1 MKKFTE
7 IHGNSMMRFW
17 RYRSHEEY
25 SGYRIHGNSIV
36 GVFTKKDRKEGILMF
51 NFLNSESLWI
61 GTDMKKFNEIRTQ
74 LEKEG
79 IPYKY
84 KTKDHLSQTMY
95 PAEGT
100 LRSRT
105 GSFGNKPD
113 QMIEYEILV
122 HKKDYEKVRGK
133 FWFAQQRRRFP
144 RKPIPYICDFSRC
157 RLNVRLTARIQ
168 PLLRGHKYRVSAF
181 FGSCLLA
188 AHANSEFI
196 LRKIWGRLQ
205 TVVAF
210 WKIEI
215 LEDWHLSYH
224 FKLFDIITIFGR
236 FPGFIHLPYNFFAF
250 FSIFTANWS
259 VRIVGMVFQ
268 TRSS

>member
-1 MKKFTE
+1 MKSNDWRHKNVARYTP
-7 IHGNSMMRFW
+7 GN
-17 RYRSHEEY
+17 
-25 SGYRIHGNSIV
+25 
-36 GVFTKKDRKEGILMF
+36 TKILYFF
-51 NFLNSESLWI
+51 NCLLD
-61 GTDMKKFNEIRTQ
+61 GMHTT
-74 LEKEG
+74 
-79 IPYKY
+79 
-84 KTKDHLSQTMY
+84 
-95 PAEGT
+95 
-100 LRSRT
+100 
-105 GSFGNKPD
+105 
-113 QMIEYEILV
+113 
-122 HKKDYEKVRGK
+122 
-133 FWFAQQRRRFP
+133 
-144 RKPIPYICDFSRC
+144 IPYICDFSRC
-157 RLNVRLTARIQ
+157 RLNVRLTACIQ
-168 PLLRGHKYRVSAF
+168 PLLRGHKYRVSAL

-205 TVVAF
+205 TVVTF
-210 WKIEI
+210 WGIEI